1 MWNLFTHWISTTL
14 ALWKKSYDRSGSDNV
29 TSHTKGTPHYT
40 DRILTTDD
48 EHTDVL
54 WIQGTICKTSSYR
67 ARNNNYPDIYY
78 YMSKYGSSSTVYQA
92 EQIAF

>member
-1 MWNLFTHWISTTL
+1 MI
-14 ALWKKSYDRSGSDNV
+14 GQESDNV
-29 TSHTKGTPHYT
+29 TSHTKGVPHYT
-40 DRILTTDD
+40 ERILTTD
-48 EHTDVL
+48 EYTDVL
-54 WIQGTICKTSSYR
+54 WIQHTIYKTTSYT